1 MLLYDGQNAFDGAQA
16 GPLSELTKVHLRSWL
31 FGFLHIRLWKCSLR
45 ESYQRPYLSRHLLMW
60 ANTIH
65 HPLAPVTVHA
75 QDLEAFGKMLCDHPG
90 VEGVVAAD

>member
-1 MLLYDGQNAFDGAQA
+1 
-16 GPLSELTKVHLRSWL
+16 
-31 FGFLHIRLWKCSLR
+31 
-45 ESYQRPYLSRHLLMW
+45 MW